1 MTLSQCC
8 NLLLVD
14 DSEDDLYLLKR
25 ALARHPDF
33 RVVGQARDG
42 DAAIDYL
49 SGAGP
54 FADRTR
60 HPWPDLMVLDLKMPG
75 RDGYDVL
82 QWMSG
87 RSPRPRVAVFTASS
101 LDTDK
106 TRATELGADLFQS
119 KSFEI
124 DALNHFIRDLYSL
137 CKPPS
142 GGKPG

>member
-1 MTLSQCC
+1 MTLSRCC

-14 DSEDDLYLLKR
+14 DSEDDVYLLKR

-42 DAAIDYL
+42 DDAIDYL
-49 SGAGP
+49 SGAGQ
-54 FADRTR
+54 FADRSR

-87 RSPRPRVAVFTASS
+87 KSPRPLVAVFTSS
-101 LDTDK
+101 NLDADK
-106 TRATELGADLFQS
+106 ARAVELGADLFQS
-119 KSFEI
+119 KSFDIE
-124 DALNHFIRDLYSL
+124 ALDRFIARLYSL
-137 CKPPS
+137 CKPSPM
-142 GGKPG
+142 